1 LEKKAA
7 FVYKSFRAVIF
18 YPWAPEKHEDPTQLT
33 LLATGLF
40 FHSCFLPAPGLKSLT
55 SESPGKTK
63 FSRQF
68 RLVQE
73 INTAFLPNP
82 SVHTQRT
89 SARPVSTER

>member
-40 FHSCFLPAPGLKSLT
+40 FHSCFLPAPGLKIT
-55 SESPGKTK
+55 D
-63 FSRQF
+63 F
-68 RLVQE
+68 REPWQNKVL
-73 INTAFLPNP
+73 
-82 SVHTQRT
+82 
-89 SARPVSTER
+89 STV